1 MSEALIQTSI
11 TDGVMT
17 LRLNRADKKNSLT
30 ATMYTALAEA
40 FDQAAA
46 DSSVRVVL
54 ITGSGD
60 SFCAGNDLVDF
71 LQNTPSDA
79 EQAPVMVFMRTMS
92 SFKKPIVAA
101 VNGIAVGVGV
111 TMLLHCDL
119 VYAADNARFQLPF
132 ASIGICP
139 EFGSTLLLPMM
150 IGPARA
156 SELCLLGEMFNAQT
170 AKDAGIVNGV
180 APAAELEALARAQAE
195 KLSRQPPNAL
205 RTTKA
210 LLKRWTQ
217 DRMPEVIRSEAAEF
231 MPMLKMPEAL
241 EAMGAFMQKRK
252 PDFSKFS

>member
-1 MSEALIQTSI
+1 MSDTLVSTSI
-11 TDGVMT
+11 QDGIMT
-17 LRLNRADKKNSLT
+17 LRLMRSDKKNALT
-30 ATMYTALAEA
+30 TAMYLGITQA
-40 FDQAAA
+40 FEQAAVDPA
-46 DSSVRVVL
+46 VRVVL

-79 EQAPVMVFMRTMS
+79 EKAPVMVFMRTMS
-92 SFKKPIVAA
+92 GFKKPIVAA

-119 VYAADNARFQLPF
+119 VYAAEGARFQLPF

-150 IGPARA
+150 IGPLRA
-156 SELCLLGEMFNAQT
+156 AELCLLGEMFDAAT
-170 AKDAGIVNGV
+170 AKDAGIVNRV
-180 APAAELEALARAQAE
+180 VPVAELEALALAQAA
-195 KLSRQPPNAL
+195 KLVRQPPNAL
-205 RTTKA
+205 RTTKS

-217 DRMPEVIRSEAAEF
+217 AQMPEVIRAEAAEF

-241 EAMGAFMQKRK
+241 EAMSAFMQKRK